1 MECKIFMEFSKT
13 VATLPDKECPGLKPA
28 ETELCVTRPSCE
40 GAGTREMMADQVLAR
55 ACNEPSRRFH
65 NHGEGKDSFT
75 ADLLLTSY

>member
-28 ETELCVTRPSCE
+28 ETELCVTRPSCD
-40 GAGTREMMADQVLAR
+40 GAATQEMMADQVLAR

-65 NHGEGKDSFT
+65 NHGEGP
-75 ADLLLTSY
+75 Y